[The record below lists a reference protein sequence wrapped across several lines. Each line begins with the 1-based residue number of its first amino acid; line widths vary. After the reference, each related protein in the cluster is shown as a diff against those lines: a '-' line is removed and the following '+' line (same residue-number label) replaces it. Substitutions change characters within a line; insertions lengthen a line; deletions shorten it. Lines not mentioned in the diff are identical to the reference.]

1 MLTAPLR
8 MGIERV
14 IPRSRIGISGLLL
27 QCRQKK
33 SAPEITTS
41 TNCSELWILLD
52 SFSLRQAALGNSGH
66 RARGCFFVVV
76 CLFVLVLSFFLI
88 EIELI

>member
-41 TNCSELWILLD
+41 TNYSELWILLD
-52 SFSLRQAALGNSGH
+52 SFSLRQEALGNSGH

-76 CLFVLVLSFFLI
+76 VCLFWFYLFLN
-88 EIELI
+88 